1 MIAEVHPSSVVSP
14 AARLG
19 EDVVVG
25 PFCVVEGDAV
35 LGERTVLRSHVV
47 VGPGTEIGEDNEV
60 YPQATLGLAPQDK
73 KYRGSPTVL
82 RIGARN
88 VIREGC
94 TLHRG
99 TEGGGGVTT
108 IGDDNLFM
116 AGAHVAHDCR
126 VGSRNVF
133 ANNATLAGH
142 VEVGDDCTLGAFSA
156 VHQFCRVGDHAFT
169 GGFTIATMDVL
180 PFMRTSGSRDTR
192 SFGPNG
198 VGLQRKGFSPAV
210 VTSLRKAHRI
220 LFRSGFGIEEALART
235 EAEHGDVPAV
245 ADLVRFIRQAQRGVH
260 RG

>member
-1 MIAEVHPSSVVSP
+1 MNAQVHPSSVVSP

-19 EDVVVG
+19 DDVVVG

-35 LGERTVLRSHVV
+35 LGVRTVLRSHVV
-47 VGPGTEIGEDNEV
+47 VGPFTEIGEDNEV
-60 YPQATLGLAPQDK
+60 YPQATLGLAPQDT
-73 KYRGSPTVL
+73 KYRGSPTLL

-99 TEGGGGVTT
+99 TEGGGGVTA

-142 VEVGDDCTLGAFSA
+142 VDVGDDCTLGAFTA

-169 GGFTIATMDVL
+169 GGFTVVTMDLL
-180 PFMRTSGSRDTR
+180 PYMRTSGSRDTR
-192 SFGPNG
+192 SYGPNTL
-198 VGLQRKGFSPAV
+198 GLQRKGFPPEV
-210 VTSLRKAHRI
+210 VESLKRAHRL
-220 LFRSGFGIEEALART
+220 LFRSGLGIEEALAQA
-235 EAEHGDVPAV
+235 EAEQGNVAAV
-245 ADLVRFIRQAQRGVH
+245 AYLIRFIREAERGVH